1 VRMSLSKELSLSNP
15 VFAHYAFYGT
25 VVLTK
30 MMAMS
35 LLTATKRLSKGIFAN
50 PEDLPLGVQ
59 KPKSVSLNDERVERV
74 RRNHLNDV
82 ENIPAFLLL
91 GLLYVT
97 TAPSV
102 TAALWHFRVFTAARL
117 LHTVA
122 YQLPLPQP
130 TRALTFGAGLA
141 VCVSM
146 AYQVLVASAH

>member
-1 VRMSLSKELSLSNP
+1 MAASDLLSLSNP
-15 VFAHYAFYGT
+15 VFSGYVFYAA
-25 VVLTK
+25 VVIIK

-35 LLTATKRLSKGIFAN
+35 PLTVVKRFAKGAFAN
-50 PEDLPLGVQ
+50 PEDLTTPGSKVA
-59 KPKSVSLNDERVERV
+59 LNDPDVERV
-74 RRNHLNDV
+74 RRNHLNDL

-102 TAALWHFRVFTAARL
+102 SAALWHFRVFTAARL
-117 LHTVA
+117 LHTLA

-130 TRALTFGAGLA
+130 TRALAFGAGLA

-146 AYQVLVASAH
+146 AYQVLAATAF